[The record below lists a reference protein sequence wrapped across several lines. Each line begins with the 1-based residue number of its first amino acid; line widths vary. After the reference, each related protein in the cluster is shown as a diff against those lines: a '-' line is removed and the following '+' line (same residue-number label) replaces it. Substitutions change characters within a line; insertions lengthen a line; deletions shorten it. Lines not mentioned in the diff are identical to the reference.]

1 MTKEQDF
8 RFRNF
13 VIDILFM
20 YIAWNLFGFISFTFV
35 LVTKDRSEDGRGKL
49 VEENEIKLHLSTEV
63 YFCQ

>member
-8 RFRNF
+8 KFRNF

-49 VEENEIKLHLSTEV
+49 VEGNEIK
-63 YFCQ
+63 Q

>member
-20 YIAWNLFGFISFTFV
+20 YIAWNLFGFISFTFI
-35 LVTKDRSEDGRGKL
+35 LVKKDRSEDGRGKL
-49 VEENEIKLHLSTEV
+49 VEENEIKLHSSTEV